1 MRVIPRIF
9 WQCIISIWKIFECST
24 WLPDHRSILP
34 VVVCMS
40 VMSSI
45 GITSLK
51 IPTILESNDDN
62 ISKQYDL
69 SFRLLNFNIIIMIS
83 KGLRQLLIRES
94 VTAALQML
102 PETPHKKICHVN
114 PILICYFIRDCLI
127 IVKLRNF
134 SHSVFSNFV
143 IDLLCFVLH
152 YLSAFIFL
160 SKHSS
165 ILNLFFM

>member
-1 MRVIPRIF
+1 MRVIPGIT
-9 WQCIISIWKIFECST
+9 SIWKIFECST
-24 WLPDHRSILP
+24 WLLDHRSILP

-62 ISKQYDL
+62 VSKQYDL

-134 SHSVFSNFV
+134 SHSVSNFV